1 MTSKSF
7 LLENPSRY
15 PELSTLSM
23 NVFYAQKNKD
33 IKQCKS
39 NCRNIDVDILYPTSY
54 PFNCNSSK
62 QSNKDKESRES
73 MSFSPVDA
81 LALSEYSSHDFSSPI
96 NNITS
101 MGSPSFTFLSLP
113 IEIRLKI
120 YLLLLPPR
128 HHKIT
133 TQIPHNGCYFP
144 PKCLPPCAAQSFY
157 PLSPDT
163 PEKLTTYKVLSANS
177 HTDHPN
183 PSIHTRIL
191 SVCRQTKEEAEEVF
205 YGNANSIW
213 DFGMHIEAVQP
224 FWTDRSQGARGWARN
239 LKIAREVP
247 ELALMAAGSDVVWGS
262 FCAFITGELLGLKN
276 LDLTVW
282 GNPWRRDD
290 GVGSE
295 VGEMGDLM
303 VIDGDGDEMREVRK
317 SVLRERERWS
327 LPDWEYMKELLAHEG
342 LRSAKITCWGFREG
356 VKRSWAKWMLESR
369 SLMEEMV
376 REGEVVQD
384 VLVWNGGAGG
394 SGVAVGVGIDIVGR
408 GGKIPEMYSQSFG
421 GRLM

>member
-7 LLENPSRY
+7 LVENPSRY

-54 PFNCNSSK
+54 PFHCHSSK

-73 MSFSPVDA
+73 MSFSPVDS

-96 NNITS
+96 NNNNA
-101 MGSPSFTFLSLP
+101 MANPSFPFLSLP
-113 IEIRLKI
+113 LEIRLKI

-133 TQIPHNGCYFP
+133 TQIPHNGYYFP
-144 PKCLPPCAAQSFY
+144 PKCLPLCAAQSFY

-163 PEKLTTYKVLSANS
+163 PDKLTTYKVLSTNS

-191 SVCRQTKEEAEEVF
+191 SVCKQTKEEAEEVL
-205 YGNANSIW
+205 YGNGNSIW
-213 DFGMHIEAVQP
+213 DFGMHVEAVQP
-224 FWTDRSQGARGWARN
+224 FWMDRSQDARGWARN

-247 ELALMAAGSDVVWGS
+247 EVGMGVGGSGDVVWGG
-262 FCAFITGELLGLKN
+262 FYGFITGELVGLKS
-276 LDLTVW
+276 LDLTAW
-282 GNPWRRDD
+282 GNPWMGEARD
-290 GVGSE
+290 GSE
-295 VGEMGDLM
+295 VVETGDVMAL
-303 VIDGDGDEMREVRK
+303 DGDEAREVRK
-317 SVLRERERWS
+317 SAIKARNSWS
-327 LPDWEYMKELLAHEG
+327 LRDWEYMKELLAHEG
-342 LRSAKITCWGFREG
+342 LRSAKVTCWGFREG
-356 VKRSWAKWMLESR
+356 VKSSWAKWMLERR

-384 VLVWNGGAGG
+384 VLVWNGGG
-394 SGVAVGVGIDIVGR
+394 SGN
-408 GGKIPEMYSQSFG
+408 
-421 GRLM
+421 

>member
-1 MTSKSF
+1 MTSKSY

-23 NVFYAQKNKD
+23 NIFYAQKNKD

-62 QSNKDKESRES
+62 QSNRDTELRES
-73 MSFSPVDA
+73 MSFSPVDT

-96 NNITS
+96 NKINS
-101 MGSPSFTFLSLP
+101 MANPSFPFLSLP

-133 TQIPHNGCYFP
+133 TQIPHNGYYFP
-144 PKCLPPCAAQSFY
+144 PKCLPLCAAQSFY
-157 PLSPDT
+157 PLSPET

-191 SVCRQTKEEAEEVF
+191 SVCTQTKEEAEEVL
-205 YGNANSIW
+205 YGNGNSIW

-224 FWTDRSQGARGWARN
+224 FWSDRSQGARGWVRN

-247 ELALMAAGSDVVWGS
+247 ELLTASVSASIDVVWVN
-262 FCAFITGELLGLKN
+262 FCAFITRELLGLKN
-276 LDLTVW
+276 VDLTVW
-282 GNPWRRDD
+282 GNPWREELLDSSA
-290 GVGSE
+290 VGGM
-295 VGEMGDLM
+295 GEAMS
-303 VIDGDGDEMREVRK
+303 IDGDAVGEARRSTVASREMWT
-317 SVLRERERWS
+317 LR
-327 LPDWEYMKELLAHEG
+327 DWEYMKELLAHEG
-342 LRSAKITCWGFREG
+342 LGSAKVTWWGFREG
-356 VKRSWAKWMLESR
+356 VKSSWAKWMLESR

-376 REGEVVQD
+376 REGEVVQGM
-384 VLVWNGGAGG
+384 LVWNGGGGG
-394 SGVAVGVGIDIVGR
+394 SGSGN
-408 GGKIPEMYSQSFG
+408 
-421 GRLM
+421 

>member
-1 MTSKSF
+1 MTSKSY

-23 NVFYAQKNKD
+23 NIFYAQKNKA

-54 PFNCNSSK
+54 PFNCDSSK
-62 QSNKDKESRES
+62 QSNRDTELRES
-73 MSFSPVDA
+73 MSFSPVDT

-96 NNITS
+96 NNINS
-101 MGSPSFTFLSLP
+101 MANPSFPFLSLP

-133 TQIPHNGCYFP
+133 TQIPHNGYYFP
-144 PKCLPPCAAQSFY
+144 PKCLPLCAAQSFY
-157 PLSPDT
+157 PISPDT
-163 PEKLTTYKVLSANS
+163 PERLTTYKVLSANS

-191 SVCRQTKEEAEEVF
+191 SVCKQTKLEAEEVL
-205 YGNANSIW
+205 YGNGNSIW

-224 FWTDRSQGARGWARN
+224 FWTDRSQGARRWAQN
-239 LKIAREVP
+239 LKIAREVL
-247 ELALMAAGSDVVWGS
+247 ELGVDASAGASVDMVWGN
-262 FCAFITGELLGLKN
+262 FCRFITCELLGLKN

-282 GNPWRRDD
+282 GNPW
-290 GVGSE
+290 VEESLNSSE
-295 VGEMGDLM
+295 VIEMGDEMSL
-303 VIDGDGDEMREVRK
+303 DGDDVREVRK
-317 SVLRERERWS
+317 SAMKSREMWTLRDR
-327 LPDWEYMKELLAHEG
+327 EYMKELLAHEG
-342 LRSAKITCWGFREG
+342 LRSAKVTCWGFREE
-356 VKRSWAKWMLESR
+356 VKSSWAKWMLESR

-384 VLVWNGGAGG
+384 VLVWNGGGN
-394 SGVAVGVGIDIVGR
+394 
-408 GGKIPEMYSQSFG
+408 
-421 GRLM
+421 